1 MVCSFHRT
9 QTTNFKFLTLCEII
23 SDMIDF
29 KENLKERFLRYVA
42 VDSMS
47 DPSFCGKKRPTTD
60 CQKVILEQLA
70 KELEALGLEVYLGPE
85 WVVMATLK
93 ATAPDIPT
101 IGFMAHVDTADDVMG
116 NGVKAQVFEDYDGS
130 DIILPSGLVIPAS
143 DNPEMARY
151 KGGCI
156 ITSDGTTLL
165 GSDDKAGVA
174 VIMEIAAYLSSHPG
188 IKHGDIEIFFT
199 PDEETGSGMD
209 EFPYDR
215 IRSTCCYTV
224 DGASEGEIET
234 ECFNAATVKVTVKGN
249 SIHLGSARGRLVN
262 AVTILSQIVSTLPQ
276 AESPEA
282 TDGRYGYIC
291 PLEMSGTAVEAC
303 LDIFIRDFDLDSFY
317 KRIED
322 VKALASAVSSIYRGK
337 VDVDVHVS
345 YHNMA
350 EINKRNPK
358 ATSMIYDAALELGIE
373 LHEELI
379 RGGTDGARLAARKGI
394 SCPNI
399 YTGGHNLHSLSE
411 WVALDG
417 MNSAANLVLGIIR
430 NWGA

>member
-1 MVCSFHRT
+1 
-9 QTTNFKFLTLCEII
+9 
-23 SDMIDF
+23 MIDF
-29 KENLKERFLRYVA
+29 KESIKKHFLDYVA
-42 VDSMS
+42 FDTMS
-47 DPSFCGKKRPTTD
+47 DPSLSGVKRPTTD
-60 CQKVILEQLA
+60 GQKIALTYLK
-70 KELEALGLEVYLGPE
+70 KELEELGLEVYLGSE
-85 WVVMATLK
+85 WVVMAVLR
-93 ATAPDIPT
+93 ATDPSIPT

-116 NGVKAQVFEDYDGS
+116 NGVKANVIENYSGGDIALEDGVA
-130 DIILPSGLVIPAS
+130 ITEK
-143 DNPEMARY
+143 DNPDLALY

-174 VIMEIAAYLSSHPG
+174 VIMSVVSYLVSHPEVR
-188 IKHGDIEIFFT
+188 HGDVEIFFT

-209 EFPYDR
+209 SFPYEK
-215 IRSTCCYTV
+215 IKSTCCYTV
-224 DGASEGEIET
+224 DGEREGEIET
-234 ECFNAATVKVTVKGN
+234 ECFNAASIKVRVKGN
-249 SIHLGSARGRLVN
+249 SIHLGSARGKLVN

-291 PLEMSGTAVEAC
+291 PLEISGTATEAE
-303 LDIFIRDFDLDSFY
+303 LDIFIRDFDIALFE

-322 VKALASAVSSIYRGK
+322 VKALVAAISSIYRGTANL
-337 VDVDVHVS
+337 DVHVS

-358 ATSMIYDAALELGIE
+358 STKVIYDAAAELGICI
-373 LHEELI
+373 HEELI

-399 YTGGHNLHSLSE
+399 YTGGHNLHSLRE

-430 NWGA
+430 HWGL